1 MKKNFAKIMLVV
13 GVLCMCV
20 TAIAFAS
27 RPMVNWQC
35 ERCGQREWLKQDS
48 LPAQYG
54 CGGDFTVA
62 HVWHRM

>member
-1 MKKNFAKIMLVV
+1 MRKNFTKIMLVV

-35 ERCGQREWLKQDS
+35 ERCGQRAWLS
-48 LPAQYG
+48 AGTMPSPLG
-54 CGGDFTVA
+54 CGGEFSA
-62 HVWHRM
+62 RHIWHRM

>member
-1 MKKNFAKIMLVV
+1 V

-35 ERCGQREWLKQDS
+35 ERCGQRAWLS
-48 LPAQYG
+48 AGTMPSPLG
-54 CGGDFTVA
+54 CGGEFSA
-62 HVWHRM
+62 RHIWHRM